1 MSRARLSNKG
11 WRLDYMVVNEEYMD
25 KVKESR
31 IMDQYLG
38 SDHCPVELTLNL
50 WKNYLFIYY
59 FVNY

>member
-50 WKNYLFIYY
+50 
-59 FVNY
+59 